1 MGRTEVSETLS
12 LNTIWELHGHNYIP
26 SEVCENLPVLDLEAE
41 TKKATKEFFQEANQ
55 KALTE
60 AHSVKIDN
68 NLLLYDYIGTFED
81 SEIRIPK
88 VIEFLAN
95 LQLGKQGSKAKDEF
109 YADLEWIDDEDLA
122 GEDNNQDDIRE
133 DMDEETL

>member
-1 MGRTEVSETLS
+1 M
-12 LNTIWELHGHNYIP
+12 
-26 SEVCENLPVLDLEAE
+26 
-41 TKKATKEFFQEANQ
+41 
-55 KALTE
+55 TE

-68 NLLLYDYIGTFED
+68 NLLLYDCIGTFED
-81 SEIRIPK
+81 SEIRVPK

-109 YADLEWIDDEDLA
+109 YADLERIDDEDLA